1 MIKSYNFNLNKFFRK
16 ISLKKQY
23 TQRLAHKALWLAN
36 ITEQSY
42 KRVNY
47 GLLLKNRHLIK
58 HKSLIRY
65 IINISFARSNTSLH
79 ITDFSGALKFGC
91 SAGNLSFTGKNKRAK
106 TPVLKAIIRILNQKL
121 KMLKK
126 KPVALHL
133 KNVGSKR
140 FWITQ
145 RLKEKLFIKVIR
157 CFNAHPHN
165 GCRKR
170 KTRRKKFKK
179 KSITK
184 RNGWAV

>member
-1 MIKSYNFNLNKFFRK
+1 MIKSYNFNLNRFFRQ

-23 TQRLAHKALWLAN
+23 TQRLANKALWLAN
-36 ITEQSY
+36 IKEQSY

-47 GLLLKNRHLIK
+47 DLSLQNRHLIK
-58 HKSLIRY
+58 RKDLIKY

-106 TPVLKAIIRILNQKL
+106 NPVLKAIVRILNQKL
-121 KMLKK
+121 KILKK
-126 KPVALHL
+126 NPVALHL
-133 KNVGSKR
+133 KNVGSKK
-140 FWITQ
+140 FWIAK
-145 RLKEKLFIKVIR
+145 RLQKKLFIKVIR

-184 RNGWAV
+184 RNG